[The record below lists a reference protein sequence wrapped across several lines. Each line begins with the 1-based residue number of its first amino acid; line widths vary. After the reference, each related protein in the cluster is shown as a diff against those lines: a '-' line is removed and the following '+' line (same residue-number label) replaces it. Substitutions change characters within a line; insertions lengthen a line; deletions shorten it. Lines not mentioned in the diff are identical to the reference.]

1 MKMSELAARRARMHC
16 LRTLAAAALALCGAG
31 HAQDTRTVREPTLP
45 PACAV
50 LLPEPALPGR
60 DDAPRIQAAIDKC
73 KPGHALHLAAQGDK
87 RAFTAGPLTLRSG
100 VTLVVDAGATLFAST
115 DPALFD
121 RGRNTCGTIDAA
133 GTGCRPFITGDG
145 ISGAGI
151 MGDGSID
158 GQGGQRIDGKP
169 ETWWQIA
176 RRAQKEKLRQN
187 VPRLIQLERSQ
198 EFTMYR
204 ITLRNA
210 ANFHVAMN
218 RVDGFTAWGIRID
231 TPHDARN
238 TDGIDPGS
246 SRNVTIAHSHIRTGD
261 DNVAIKAG
269 HNGPSENISILH
281 NRFYSGH
288 GMSIGSETN
297 GGVHNV
303 LVEDLDMDGTTSGLR
318 IKSNDRRGGVV
329 KGIVYRNVCLRNVQW
344 PLYIDTNYVPAPPG
358 DLIPDYQE
366 VRMERVHSL
375 TPGRN
380 VILQGYDEKR
390 PLRLTLDDVVV
401 DGSPVMKIEFAHLA
415 GQVNPPGAK
424 GIDCSKRLV
433 PFPDDAAR
441 VAKQGDE
448 LLLPK

>member
-1 MKMSELAARRARMHC
+1 MNTPKSAARYPSVHLRM
-16 LRTLAAAALALCGAG
+16 LGAAALALCGAAQ
-31 HAQDTRTVREPTLP
+31 AQDTRTVREPVPP

-50 LLPEPALPGR
+50 LPAESALPGR
-60 DDAPRIQAAIDKC
+60 DDAPRIQAAIDTC
-73 KPGHALHLAAQGDK
+73 TPGHALHLAPEGDK

-100 VTLVVDAGATLFAST
+100 VTLVIDAGVTLFAST
-115 DPALFD
+115 NAALFD
-121 RGRNTCGTIDAA
+121 RGRNTCGTVDDA
-133 GTGCRPFITGDG
+133 GSGCRPFITAEG
-145 ISGAGI
+145 IGGAGI
-151 MGDGSID
+151 MGDGGID
-158 GQGGQRIDGKP
+158 GQGGQRIDGKS

-176 RRAQKEKLRQN
+176 RRAQKENLRQN
-187 VPRLIQLERSQ
+187 VPRLIQLDRAR

-231 TPHDARN
+231 TPRDARN

-288 GMSIGSETN
+288 GMSIGSETD
-297 GGVHNV
+297 GGVRKV

-318 IKSNDRRGGVV
+318 IKSNDRRGGEV
-329 KGIVYRNVCLRNVQW
+329 KDIVYRDVCMRNVQW
-344 PLYIDTNYVPAPPG
+344 PLYIDTNYAPGPPG
-358 DLIPDYQE
+358 ELIPDYAG
-366 VRMERVHSL
+366 VRMEHVHSL

-380 VILQGYDEKR
+380 VILQGYDDKR

-401 DGSPVMKIEFAHLA
+401 DGSPALKIDFARLA
-415 GQVNPPGAK
+415 GRINPPGAA
-424 GIDCSKRLV
+424 GIDCGKRLL

-441 VAKQGDE
+441 VARQ
-448 LLLPK
+448 